1 MNKLSRIFALIL
13 VASMALATYVPARAA
28 DAPVKITLWSIAT
41 EADGM
46 HAATQGAIDRYNKA
60 HEGKIQVEVTYIE
73 NDSFKTQLQV
83 AVAGNE
89 QPDAFQTWGGGL
101 LQTYVESGIVREIA
115 DLSTDAGKVFS
126 AGSLAPASFGGK
138 HYAVPTNVAGVFL
151 WTNVDMFKE
160 NGLALPDTWANF
172 IAACKGLKE
181 KGITPVQLNNKDKWP
196 GAFWLI
202 YLATRFGGPEAFS
215 NAFNRVKDASFE
227 DPAFISAGK
236 AIQEAVDAGCFEE
249 GYNGTAYDQT
259 LIGGGLAA
267 MQLQGDW
274 NLPGM
279 KNVDKDLVEKSIRPL
294 LFPTVE
300 GGKGVTTEMVGGTGQ
315 AFAVSAK
322 APKETD
328 AALIEMFGSEQF
340 GKDVAEG
347 GFMPALV
354 GYDKFIKDPIVQEMA
369 KAFSVATYV
378 QLYYDQF
385 LPPALAQ
392 VHLQTTQDLFGKVT
406 TPEKAAA
413 DVEAAAKKELAK
425 K

>member
-1 MNKLSRIFALIL
+1 MNKISRIFALIIAAAITL
-13 VASMALATYVPARAA
+13 SLAGNARAA
-28 DAPVKITLWSIAT
+28 DAPVKITMWSIAT
-41 EADGM
+41 AADGM
-46 HAATQGAIDRYNKA
+46 HAATQGAIDAYNKA
-60 HEGKIQVEVTYIE
+60 HEGKVQVEVTYIE

-83 AVAGNE
+83 AVAGGE
-89 QPDAFQTWGGGL
+89 QPDIFQTWGGGL
-101 LQTYVESGIVREIA
+101 LQSYVESGVVREIPELA
-115 DLSTDAGKVFS
+115 TDAGKVFS
-126 AGSLAPASFGGK
+126 AGSLAPATFGGK

-151 WTNVDMFKE
+151 WTNVDMLKE
-160 NGLALPDTWANF
+160 NSLPMPDTWANF
-172 IAACKGLKE
+172 IADCKGLKE

-202 YLATRFGGPEAFS
+202 YLATRIGGPDAFS
-215 NAFNRVKDASFE
+215 NAFNRANGGTFE
-227 DPAFISAGK
+227 DPAFVGAGK

-274 NLPGM
+274 NLAGM
-279 KNVDKDLVEKSIRPL
+279 KGVDEDLVVKSIRPL
-294 LFPTVE
+294 LFPTVD
-300 GGKGVTTEMVGGTGQ
+300 GGKGVSTEMVGGTGQ

-322 APKETD
+322 APKEAN
-328 AALIEMFGSEQF
+328 AALIEMLGSEDF
-340 GKDVAEG
+340 GKAVAEG

-369 KAFSVATYV
+369 KAFSAATYV

-392 VHLQTTQDLFGKVT
+392 VHLQTTQDLFGKAT